1 MASPAW
7 LPPIPTPSTSRSPA
21 GSRVTSSWE
30 AVIRPPRARGHVEA
44 EHHAALQVLGDV
56 AGGHPQPGVADVE
69 QEVDHLA
76 GADQHASGRVRLNTR
91 VLAVLVSHKR
101 TTSPALA

>member
-1 MASPAW
+1 
-7 LPPIPTPSTSRSPA
+7 
-21 GSRVTSSWE
+21 
-30 AVIRPPRARGHVEA
+30 
-44 EHHAALQVLGDV
+44 VLGDV
-56 AGGHPQPGVADVE
+56 AVGHPQPGVADVE

-101 TTSPALA
+101 TTSPALADSRGLGSPATRNTLPKRPMAA